1 MAVDISFR
9 AAAPSAP
16 AAALVSSSAAVAAR
30 LSLHEAA
37 RRGYAGCAAQLLR
50 FGFGLGPDAREP
62 RGVGGV
68 GAAASC
74 GATPQCACARA
85 RVSATRE
92 ATTAVSLMPRRDDDA
107 VSDDDADD
115 TAEGATTARRS
126 RGAAVSLDQFLDC
139 AAALVEG
146 GASPSLES
154 AHGDSAL
161 SAALLADDDAMARA
175 LMTPA
180 RPVRNDVRAGPPP
193 PSASAR
199 ARAAALATARA
210 RSGGSRPPRSPAQC
224 LLQRWPAGASRRPP

>member
-9 AAAPSAP
+9 AAAPSAS
-16 AAALVSSSAAVAAR
+16 AAALVLSRAAVVAR
-30 LSLHEAA
+30 SPLHEAA

-68 GAAASC
+68 GRAASR
-74 GATPQCACARA
+74 GDTPQCACARA
-85 RVSATRE
+85 RVSATRYKQKQ
-92 ATTAVSLMPRRDDDA
+92 ARNRRYLMPRHDDDA

-154 AHGDSAL
+154 THGDSAL

-180 RPVRNDVRAGPPP
+180 RPVRNARAGPPP
-193 PSASAR
+193 PSASVR
-199 ARAAALATARA
+199 A
-210 RSGGSRPPRSPAQC
+210 
-224 LLQRWPAGASRRPP
+224 

>member
-1 MAVDISFR
+1 
-9 AAAPSAP
+9 
-16 AAALVSSSAAVAAR
+16 
-30 LSLHEAA
+30 
-37 RRGYAGCAAQLLR
+37 
-50 FGFGLGPDAREP
+50 
-62 RGVGGV
+62 
-68 GAAASC
+68 
-74 GATPQCACARA
+74 
-85 RVSATRE
+85 
-92 ATTAVSLMPRRDDDA
+92 MPRHDDDA

-126 RGAAVSLDQFLDC
+126 RGAAVSLDRFLDC

-154 AHGDSAL
+154 AHGESAL

-180 RPVRNDVRAGPPP
+180 RPVRNARAGPPP
-193 PSASAR
+193 PSALAR